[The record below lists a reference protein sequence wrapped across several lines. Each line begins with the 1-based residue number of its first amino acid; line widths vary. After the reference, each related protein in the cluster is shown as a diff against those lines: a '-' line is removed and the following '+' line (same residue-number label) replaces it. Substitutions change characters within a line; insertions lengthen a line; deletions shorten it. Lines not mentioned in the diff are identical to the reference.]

1 VVGGCGRMSWIGADL
16 GASVGRP
23 GSDCLAALVMSHMF
37 VDIDKHGDMARWFV
51 GVDSIAT

>member
-37 VDIDKHGDMARWFV
+37 VDIGKHGDMALSFV